1 MEIAIVS
8 GSAAPRRCR
17 CPQTLPD
24 AVARSMAAHRDAPT
38 ASPAAGDM
46 TLIALPHGPALP
58 TAVCPAP

>member
-8 GSAAPRRCR
+8 GSAAPRQRR
-17 CPQTLPD
+17 CPQTLPG

-46 TLIALPHGPALP
+46 TRTAHFHGPALSP
-58 TAVCPAP
+58 AVCPAP